1 MPPQRLQRLYLLRLL
16 APAVKHGIYN
26 IYKPVGPTSH
36 DIVNRIRKITGEK
49 RVGHAGTLDPFAEG
63 VLIVAVGREYTK
75 KLGQFLK
82 QDKTYRATIRLGATS
97 DTYDRTGKITNTTDI
112 KKTTRKQVAEVLKK
126 FKGEIEQTPPA
137 FSAIKIKGKK
147 AYELARRGIIPQLKS
162 RKVKIYNIK
171 ILKYAW
177 PFLEIETKVSSG
189 TYIRSLANDIGKE
202 LKTGGY
208 LEKLIR
214 TKVGKHRLTK
224 SLSTN
229 KLG

>member
-1 MPPQRLQRLYLLRLL
+1 M
-16 APAVKHGIYN
+16 KKGIYN
-26 IYKPVGPTSH
+26 IYKPTGPTSH
-36 DIVNRIRKITGEK
+36 DIINHIRKMSGEK

-82 QDKTYRATIRLGATS
+82 QDKTYRAIIKLGATS
-97 DTYDRTGKITNTTDI
+97 DTYDLTGKITPTKNPVKPTKNEVT
-112 KKTTRKQVAEVLKK
+112 EVLKN

-147 AYELARRGIIPQLKS
+147 AYEFARKGIVTELKP
-162 RKVKIYNIK
+162 RKIKIYSIK
-171 ILKYAW
+171 ILKCKW

-189 TYIRSLANDIGKE
+189 TYIRSLANDLGKL

-208 LEKLIR
+208 LEKLTR
-214 TKVGKHRLTK
+214 TAVGKHRIIESTK
-224 SLSTN
+224 I
-229 KLG
+229 